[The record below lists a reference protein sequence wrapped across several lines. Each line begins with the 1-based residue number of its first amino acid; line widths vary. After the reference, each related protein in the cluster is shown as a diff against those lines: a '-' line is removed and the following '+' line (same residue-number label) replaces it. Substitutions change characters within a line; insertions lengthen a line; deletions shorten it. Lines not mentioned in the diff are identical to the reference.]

1 MSQAPKLEEKQPF
14 EVKEV
19 TYSTKALETTMME
32 PPPFSEERMIDE
44 LLKNPTYLVMK
55 QDRWRCLWQHYKYEE
70 DYDRTTDM
78 IDIVSTVPYLHSL
91 VTTSIDPR
99 AMIGTDYDNNEWLDY
114 LASTRLPVFP
124 WEHSM
129 YVRIYTALRS
139 SGIRPKGGLAG
150 LIKTKKISDS
160 LAQEKGMDFCPLP
173 FDAFHIDDGNL
184 ASKWFH
190 ITPIPHPRTADDFDD
205 KVVDLHRILEHV
217 RTQPKVDIEELTER
231 VIYGTNALEIR
242 EAMEQLLKATGI
254 EALEKGI
261 AGVLK
266 HLGLLRPNSEDTRA
280 TAVKLEYG
288 PPPPLSTEGLGQDF
302 TNRYDPYHIIRLL
315 QQHPFEEI
323 RNLLN
328 RYTNANLG
336 HPSIKEVLRIEACES
351 CDRPLQL

>member
-78 IDIVSTVPYLHSL
+78 IDIVSTLPYLHSL

-99 AMIGTDYDNNEWLDY
+99 AMIGTDYDNNEWLDF
-114 LASTRLPVFP
+114 LASTRLP
-124 WEHSM
+124 
-129 YVRIYTALRS
+129 
-139 SGIRPKGGLAG
+139 
-150 LIKTKKISDS
+150 ISDS